1 MRLAKFYISLLVMML
16 LGAVSTPLM
25 AQKKEQLSAQ
35 EKARIEEQRR
45 IIEELEEQVKQ
56 DEKRLNEIKKDKST
70 ALRRVNSITNQIN
83 SRNTLLNRTEKEINS
98 IEKNIENNNKMITL
112 TSQKLTDERE
122 KYAEMV
128 REAYRNHRQNNYI
141 TYILASKS
149 FSDISRRIANIRAV
163 AELRA
168 ERMHRIDSLNNS
180 LSEQQLTLSERMQS
194 LDSVQRKAEAQK
206 LKLQSDV
213 KAAKQ
218 AMNQLSTKERAAL
231 KEKMESEEL
240 LDAAI
245 NELRKLTKGN
255 TEGASFSRTTS
266 NLNLPVDGGKV
277 RRYKGNMAEIVG
289 AKGASVRTIYDGKV
303 VEVKRNRINGKYDV
317 FVAHGEY
324 ITSYAN
330 MDEVSVEKGQKVA
343 KNSHIGE
350 VGSSV
355 NVTTM
360 ESEYKLVFGI
370 YSPNPKETMRAADC
384 FKKK

>member
-98 IEKNIENNNKMITL
+98 IEKNIENNNKMISL

>member
-1 MRLAKFYISLLVMML
+1 MRLAKFYISLLVMLL

-98 IEKNIENNNKMITL
+98 IEKNIENNNRMISL

-343 KNSHIGE
+343 KNSRIGE

-370 YSPNPKETMRAADC
+370 YSPNPKETLRAADC

>member
-1 MRLAKFYISLLVMML
+1 MML

-45 IIEELEEQVKQ
+45 IIEELEARLKEDEQ
-56 DEKRLNEIKKDKST
+56 RLSEIKKDKST
-70 ALRRVNSITNQIN
+70 ALKRVNSITNQIN

-98 IEKNIENNNKMITL
+98 IEKNIENNNRMISL

-245 NELRKLTKGN
+245 NELRKLTTGN

-303 VEVKRNRINGKYDV
+303 VEIKRNRINGKYDV

-343 KNSHIGE
+343 KNSRIGE